1 MGRTIVRSRA
11 TTRGTLPGS
20 APGESERVPAVTERL
35 ESDDQPTP
43 RPVPAPG
50 PVPKP
55 GVPRPGAPAAPA
67 QASPGPAPTPAAV
80 PPSAAP
86 AATPSVTPGAAPSAA
101 APALASPESV
111 ARARAFGRVTE
122 DGHVYVV
129 VDGEEV
135 LCGQFPDA
143 TEDEALGYFA
153 RKFDDVEAQVALLEQ
168 RVAAGAPSA
177 DMQSTVDHLAEQVG
191 QRKMLGDVKA
201 LESRL
206 EALRPAIRELEAAER
221 AAHEAQRAQNVA
233 AREAIVAEAEQIAA
247 QDPQRTQWKQSS
259 ARMAE
264 LFDQWKT
271 HQKSGIRLGRAA
283 EDALWKRF
291 RTARTT
297 FDRHRRAFFSQLD
310 ADNSEAKKAKEA
322 LIAEAEA
329 LSGST
334 DWGATAAE
342 YRRLMDRWKESKR
355 ASKKDDDAL
364 WARFRAA
371 QDTFFAARKADN
383 DRIDEEFEGNLAVK
397 EQLLAE
403 AKALLPITDLKAAKR
418 ALGDILDRW
427 EQAGK
432 VPRAH
437 MRRVEAELRTVE
449 DAVRQVED
457 EKWQRSNPETKA
469 RSNSMLTQLESK
481 IEDQEDALARAQATG
496 DTKRAAKLEGELA
509 TSRQWL
515 ETLRRSAADL
525 R

>member
-1 MGRTIVRSRA
+1 M
-11 TTRGTLPGS
+11 
-20 APGESERVPAVTERL
+20 
-35 ESDDQPTP
+35 
-43 RPVPAPG
+43 
-50 PVPKP
+50 PKP
-55 GVPRPGAPAAPA
+55 GAPKPGAPAAPA
-67 QASPGPAPTPAAV
+67 QASPGPARTPAAV
-80 PPSAAP
+80 QPSGTPSSAP
-86 AATPSVTPGAAPSAA
+86 ASSPTPTTPSAA

-129 VDGEEV
+129 VDGEEI

-153 RKFDDVEAQVALLEQ
+153 RKFDDVEAQVTLLEQ

-191 QRKMLGDVKA
+191 QRTMLGDVKA

-206 EALRPAIRELEAAER
+206 ESLRPAIRDLEAVER

-310 ADNSEAKKAKEA
+310 ADNTEAKKAKEA

-334 DWGATAAE
+334 DWGPTAAE

-403 AKALLPITDLKAAKR
+403 AKALLPVTDVKAAKR

-481 IEDQEDALARAQATG
+481 IEDQEEALVRAQATG
-496 DTKRAAKLEGELA
+496 DAKRAAKLEGELA

>member
-1 MGRTIVRSRA
+1 M
-11 TTRGTLPGS
+11 
-20 APGESERVPAVTERL
+20 TERL

-43 RPVPAPG
+43 RPVPTPG

-55 GVPRPGAPAAPA
+55 GTPRPGAPAAPA
-67 QASPGPAPTPAAV
+67 QATPGPAPTPAAV
-80 PPSAAP
+80 QPPAAP
-86 AATPSVTPGAAPSAA
+86 AAAPAPAAPPAA

-206 EALRPAIRELEAAER
+206 EALRPAIRDLEAAER

-259 ARMAE
+259 ARMTE

-403 AKALLPITDLKAAKR
+403 AQALLPVTDLKAAKR
-418 ALGDILDRW
+418 ALSDILDRW

>member
-1 MGRTIVRSRA
+1 M
-11 TTRGTLPGS
+11 
-20 APGESERVPAVTERL
+20 TERL

-43 RPVPAPG
+43 RPVPGPG
-50 PVPKP
+50 AAPKP
-55 GVPRPGAPAAPA
+55 GVPKPGAAKPGTPKPGATGPAVPAAPA
-67 QASPGPAPTPAAV
+67 PGPAAV
-80 PPSAAP
+80 Q
-86 AATPSVTPGAAPSAA
+86 PGAAQPVAAQPAA

-153 RKFDDVEAQVALLEQ
+153 RKYDDVEAQVALLEQ
-168 RVAAGAPSA
+168 RVSAGAPSA
-177 DMQSTVDHLAEQVG
+177 DMLTTVDHLAEQVG
-191 QRKMLGDVKA
+191 QRNMLGDIRG
-201 LESRL
+201 LEGRL

-264 LFDQWKT
+264 LFDQWKA

-310 ADNSEAKKAKEA
+310 ADNAEAKKAKEA

-371 QDTFFAARKADN
+371 QDKFFEARKADN

-449 DAVRQVED
+449 DAVRQAED

-469 RSNSMLTQLESK
+469 RSNSMLSQLETK
-481 IEDQEDALARAQATG
+481 IEDQEAALAKAQAAG
-496 DTKRAAKLEGELA
+496 DTRRAAKLEGELA

>member
-1 MGRTIVRSRA
+1 M
-11 TTRGTLPGS
+11 
-20 APGESERVPAVTERL
+20 TERL
-35 ESDDQPTP
+35 ESDDRPTP
-43 RPVPAPG
+43 RPAPG
-50 PVPKP
+50 PGAAPKP
-55 GVPRPGAPAAPA
+55 GAPKPGAPRPGAPAPAAPGA
-67 QASPGPAPTPAAV
+67 AAVQPAAV
-80 PPSAAP
+80 QP
-86 AATPSVTPGAAPSAA
+86 AAAQPAA

-143 TEDEALGYFA
+143 SEDEALGYFA
-153 RKFDDVEAQVALLEQ
+153 RKYDDVEAQVALLEQ

-191 QRKMLGDVKA
+191 QRNMLGDIRG

-206 EALRPAIRELEAAER
+206 EALRPAIRGLEATER

-264 LFDQWKT
+264 LFDQWKA

-310 ADNSEAKKAKEA
+310 ADNAEAKKAKEA

-342 YRRLMDRWKESKR
+342 YRLLMDRWKESKR

-371 QDTFFAARKADN
+371 QDKFFEARQADN
-383 DRIDEEFEGNLAVK
+383 DRIDQEFEGNLVVK

-403 AKALLPITDLKAAKR
+403 AKTLLPVTDPKAARR

-437 MRRVEAELRTVE
+437 LRRVEAELRAVE
-449 DAVRQVED
+449 DAVRQAED

-469 RSNSMLTQLESK
+469 RSNSMLSQLESK
-481 IEDQEDALARAQATG
+481 IEDQEAALAKAQAAG
-496 DTKRAAKLEGELA
+496 DTRRAAKLEGELA

>member
-20 APGESERVPAVTERL
+20 PPGESERVPAVTERL

-67 QASPGPAPTPAAV
+67 QASRGPAPTPAAV

-86 AATPSVTPGAAPSAA
+86 AATPSVTPSATPSAA

-371 QDTFFAARKADN
+371 QDVFFEARAADQNKQ
-383 DRIDEEFEGNLAVK
+383 DEEFGANLAVK
-397 EQLLAE
+397 EALLAE
-403 AKALLPITDLKAAKR
+403 AEALVPFTDLAATKAKLR
-418 ALGDILDRW
+418 GIQERW
-427 EQAGK
+427 EAAGK
-432 VPRAH
+432 VPRAD
-437 MRRVEAELRTVE
+437 MARIEKRLRTVE
-449 DAVRQVED
+449 EAVRSRED
-457 EKWQRSNPETKA
+457 EKWTRTNPETRA
-469 RSNSMLTQLESK
+469 RAEGALGQLEDSIAGLERDLEAARASGDARAEK
-481 IEDQEDALARAQATG
+481 EAAAALAARRAWLQAV
-496 DTKRAAKLEGELA
+496 
-509 TSRQWL
+509 
-515 ETLRRSAADL
+515 RRTADEHA
-525 R
+525 